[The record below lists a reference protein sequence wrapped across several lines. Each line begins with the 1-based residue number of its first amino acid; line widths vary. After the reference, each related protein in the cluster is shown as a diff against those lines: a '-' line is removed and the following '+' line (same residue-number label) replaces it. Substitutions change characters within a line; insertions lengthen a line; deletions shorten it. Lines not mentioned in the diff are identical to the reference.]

1 MKKDSGGWIVK
12 KLRKI
17 YIPFLIINI
26 LSIIFVYGIHGNS
39 QNIIER
45 IILGT
50 DDYVMWYIPFVLC
63 FSICFFIIY
72 NINVSKINRLI
83 LFGITCAVQIVAFE
97 WINIG
102 SQWYTATGALFLG
115 VFVAEYPVSNNRS
128 NNILGFIISIVVFVA
143 SGIGSKLYVDYNIVK
158 DCLTCIS
165 GMAFCFGLMIIFER
179 IEALGR
185 IKNLYFLR
193 HIGNASLW
201 GYILHM
207 KVLNLLCR
215 YVGKVNVYIYIVNVY
230 VAMMIFDLLW
240 KKMTFTNRKYN

>member
-1 MKKDSGGWIVK
+1 M
-12 KLRKI
+12 
-17 YIPFLIINI
+17 
-26 LSIIFVYGIHGNS
+26 
-39 QNIIER
+39 
-45 IILGT
+45 
-50 DDYVMWYIPFVLC
+50 
-63 FSICFFIIY
+63 
-72 NINVSKINRLI
+72 
-83 LFGITCAVQIVAFE
+83 TCAVQIVAFE
-97 WINIG
+97 WINVG

-115 VFVAEYPVSNNRS
+115 VFVAEYPVSN

-215 YVGKVNVYIYIVNVY
+215 YVGKVNVCIYIVNVY
-230 VAMMIFDLLW
+230 VAMMIFDLVW